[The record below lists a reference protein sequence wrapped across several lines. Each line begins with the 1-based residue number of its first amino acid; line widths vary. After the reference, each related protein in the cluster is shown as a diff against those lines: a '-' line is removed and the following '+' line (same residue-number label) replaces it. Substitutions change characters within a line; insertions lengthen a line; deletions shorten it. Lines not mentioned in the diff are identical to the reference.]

1 MTVARY
7 RNQKHADKLGC
18 AASGYTSLLKA
29 QKTWCAPLF
38 RQKIALDDA
47 GKTPVKFYDETKKRS
62 ASEQIAQTEWRDIT
76 MDISLPISSVSVNA
90 GNWGCVANPYS
101 ILVRPN
107 DLGGA
112 EFSSGEGDSFD

>member
-1 MTVARY
+1 MT
-7 RNQKHADKLGC
+7 
-18 AASGYTSLLKA
+18 A
-29 QKTWCAPLF
+29 Q
-38 RQKIALDDA
+38 
-47 GKTPVKFYDETKKRS
+47 
-62 ASEQIAQTEWRDIT
+62 QIAQIEWRDVSL
-76 MDISLPISSVSVNA
+76 DINSSMSTIFVNA